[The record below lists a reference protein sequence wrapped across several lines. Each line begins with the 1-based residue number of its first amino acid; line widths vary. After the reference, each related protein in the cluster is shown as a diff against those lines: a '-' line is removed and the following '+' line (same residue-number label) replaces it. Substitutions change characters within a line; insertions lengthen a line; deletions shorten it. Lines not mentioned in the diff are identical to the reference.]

1 MEKNIKIS
9 MAGLN
14 RLPKYLRILKEM
26 QLNNVQNISSTIIA
40 EELKLNPIQV
50 RKDLALVSKT
60 DGKPGVGFETNQLIA
75 DIEKFLGVNN
85 SRNAI
90 ILGAGRLGQA
100 LINYNGFEND
110 VNIMMAFDSDKTKC
124 DNKKIFHIDSLEN
137 KIIENNIHIAIITMP
152 ANNAQEMCN
161 RLVNSGIKAIW
172 NFAPIN
178 LKVPEDIVIKNE
190 DLSTSLLVLLKM
202 LDLLF
207 VNTQKLIF
215 N

>member
-9 MAGLN
+9 MAGLK
-14 RLPKYLRILKEM
+14 RLPKYLRILKEK
-26 QLNNVQNISSTIIA
+26 QLNQVQNISSTLIA
-40 EELKLNPIQV
+40 EELNLNPIQV
-50 RKDLALVSKT
+50 RKDLALVSNT
-60 DGKPGVGFETNQLIA
+60 DGKPGVGFVINQLIA

-100 LINYNGFEND
+100 LLNYNGFEND
-110 VNIMMAFDSDKTKC
+110 VNITMAFDNDKSKC
-124 DNKKIFHIDSLEN
+124 DNKKIFHINSLEN
-137 KIIENNIHIAIITMP
+137 KIVENDIHIAIITLP
-152 ANNAQEMCN
+152 ASNAQEMCD

-178 LKVPEDIVIKNE
+178 LKVPEDIAIKNE

-202 LDLLF
+202 LEEKS
-207 VNTQKLIF
+207 NKS
-215 N
+215 

>member
-14 RLPKYLRILKEM
+14 RLPKYLRILKEK
-26 QLNNVQNISSTIIA
+26 QLNNIQNISSTLIA

-100 LINYNGFEND
+100 LLNYNGFGND
-110 VNIMMAFDSDKTKC
+110 VNILMAFDNEKSKC
-124 DNKKIFHIDSLEN
+124 DNKKIFHINTLEK
-137 KIIENNIHIAIITMP
+137 KILEKDIHIAIITMP
-152 ANNAQEMCN
+152 ANNAQEMCD

-172 NFAPIN
+172 NFAPTN
-178 LKVPEDIVIKNE
+178 LKVPENIVIKNE
-190 DLSTSLLVLLKM
+190 DLSTSLLILLKM
-202 LDLLF
+202 
-207 VNTQKLIF
+207 
-215 N
+215 

>member
-1 MEKNIKIS
+1 MKNNIKIS
-9 MAGLN
+9 MAGLK
-14 RLPKYLRILKEM
+14 RLPKYLRILKEK
-26 QLNNVQNISSTIIA
+26 QSNNIQNISSTLIA

-75 DIEKFLGVNN
+75 DIEKFLGVNK

-110 VNIMMAFDSDKTKC
+110 INIMMAFDNDKSKC
-124 DNKKIFHIDSLEN
+124 DNKKIFNINQLEN
-137 KIIENNIHIAIITMP
+137 KIIEINIHIAIITVP
-152 ANNAQEMCN
+152 ANNAQEVCD
-161 RLVNSGIKAIW
+161 RLIKCGIEAIW

-178 LKVPEDIVIKNE
+178 LKVPENIAIKNE

-202 LDLLF
+202 LEEKS
-207 VNTQKLIF
+207 NKS
-215 N
+215 

>member
-1 MEKNIKIS
+1 MEKNIKMS

-14 RLPKYLRILKEM
+14 RLPKYLRILKDKRS
-26 QLNNVQNISSTIIA
+26 NDVQNISSTLIA

-60 DGKPGVGFETNQLIA
+60 DGKPGVGFEINQLIG

-100 LINYNGFEND
+100 LLNYNGFEND
-110 VNIMMAFDSDKTKC
+110 VSVLMAFDNDKSKC
-124 DNKKIFHIDSLEN
+124 DNKKIFHIDLLE
-137 KIIENNIHIAIITMP
+137 KKVVEKDIHIAIITMP
-152 ANNAQEMCN
+152 ANNAQEMCD

-178 LKVPEDIVIKNE
+178 LKVPENIIIKNE

-202 LDLLF
+202 LEEKS
-207 VNTQKLIF
+207 NKS
-215 N
+215 

>member
-1 MEKNIKIS
+1 MEKNIKMS

-14 RLPKYLRILKEM
+14 RLPKYLRILKEK
-26 QLNNVQNISSTIIA
+26 QLNNIQNISSTLIA

-100 LINYNGFEND
+100 LLNYNGFGND
-110 VNIMMAFDSDKTKC
+110 VNIMMAFDNDKSKC
-124 DNKKIFHIDSLEN
+124 DNKKIFHIDTLEN
-137 KIIENNIHIAIITMP
+137 KIIEKDIHIAIITMP
-152 ANNAQEMCN
+152 ANNAQEMCD

-172 NFAPIN
+172 NFAPTN
-178 LKVPEDIVIKNE
+178 LKVPENIVIKNE
-190 DLSTSLLVLLKM
+190 DLSTSLLILLKM
-202 LDLLF
+202 LEEKS
-207 VNTQKLIF
+207 NKS
-215 N
+215 

>member
-14 RLPKYLRILKEM
+14 RLPKYLRILKEK
-26 QLNNVQNISSTIIA
+26 QLNKVQNISSTLIA

-90 ILGAGRLGQA
+90 IIGAGRLGQA
-100 LINYNGFEND
+100 LLNYNGFGND
-110 VNIMMAFDSDKTKC
+110 VTITMAFDNEKSKC
-124 DNKKIFHIDSLEN
+124 DNKKIFHIDTLEK
-137 KIIENNIHIAIITMP
+137 KILEKDIHIAIITIP
-152 ANNAQEMCN
+152 ANNAQEICD
-161 RLVNSGIKAIW
+161 RLINSGIKAIW
-172 NFAPIN
+172 NFAPTN
-178 LKVPEDIVIKNE
+178 LKVPENIVIKNE
-190 DLSTSLLVLLKM
+190 DLSTSLLILLKM
-202 LDLLF
+202 LEEKS
-207 VNTQKLIF
+207 NKS
-215 N
+215 

>member
-1 MEKNIKIS
+1 MKNNIKMS

-14 RLPKYLRILKEM
+14 RLPKYLRILKEK
-26 QLNNVQNISSTIIA
+26 QLNKISNISSTLIA

-60 DGKPGVGFETNQLIA
+60 DGKPGVGFEINQLIA

-110 VNIMMAFDSDKTKC
+110 VNIMMAFDNDKSKC
-124 DNKKIFHIDSLEN
+124 DNKRIFHIDTLER
-137 KIIENNIHIAIITMP
+137 KIIEKDIHIAIITMP
-152 ANNAQEMCN
+152 ANNAQEMCD

-172 NFAPIN
+172 NFAPTN
-178 LKVPEDIVIKNE
+178 LKVPENIVIKNE
-190 DLSTSLLVLLKM
+190 DLSTSLLILLKM
-202 LDLLF
+202 LEE
-207 VNTQKLIF
+207 NSNKS
-215 N
+215 

>member
-1 MEKNIKIS
+1 MKKNIKIS

-14 RLPKYLRILKEM
+14 RLPKYLRILKEK
-26 QLNNVQNISSTIIA
+26 QLDQVQNISSTKIA
-40 EELKLNPIQV
+40 EELELNPIQV
-50 RKDLALVSKT
+50 RKDLALVSKN
-60 DGKPGVGFETNQLIA
+60 DGKPGVGFEINELIA

-110 VNIMMAFDSDKTKC
+110 INIMMAFDNDKTKC
-124 DNKKIFHIDSLEN
+124 DNKKIFHIDSLEK
-137 KIIENNIHIAIITMP
+137 KIIENDIHIAIITMP
-152 ANNAQEMCN
+152 RDNAQEMCN

-178 LKVPEDIVIKNE
+178 LKVPENIAIKNE

-202 LDLLF
+202 LEEKS
-207 VNTQKLIF
+207 NKS
-215 N
+215 

>member
-1 MEKNIKIS
+1 MKNNIKMS

-14 RLPKYLRILKEM
+14 RLPKYLRILKEK
-26 QLNNVQNISSTIIA
+26 QLNNIQNISSTLIA

-110 VNIMMAFDSDKTKC
+110 VNIMMAFDNDKSKC
-124 DNKKIFHIDSLEN
+124 DNKKIFHIDTLEK
-137 KIIENNIHIAIITMP
+137 KIIEKDIHIAIITMP
-152 ANNAQEMCN
+152 ANNAQEMCD

-172 NFAPIN
+172 NFAPTN
-178 LKVPEDIVIKNE
+178 LRVPENIVIKNE
-190 DLSTSLLVLLKM
+190 DLSTSLLILLKM
-202 LDLLF
+202 LEEKS
-207 VNTQKLIF
+207 NKS
-215 N
+215 

>member
-1 MEKNIKIS
+1 MKNNIKMS

-14 RLPKYLRILKEM
+14 RLPKYLRILKEK
-26 QLNNVQNISSTIIA
+26 QLNKIPNISSTLIA

-60 DGKPGVGFETNQLIA
+60 DGKPGVGFEINQLIA

-100 LINYNGFEND
+100 LLNYNGFEND
-110 VNIMMAFDSDKTKC
+110 VNIMMAFDNDKSKC
-124 DNKKIFHIDSLEN
+124 DNKRIFHIDTLEK
-137 KIIENNIHIAIITMP
+137 KIIEKDIHIAIITMP
-152 ANNAQEMCN
+152 ANNAQEMCD

-172 NFAPIN
+172 NFAPMN
-178 LKVPEDIVIKNE
+178 LKVPENIVIKNE
-190 DLSTSLLVLLKM
+190 DLSTSLLILLKM
-202 LDLLF
+202 LEEKS
-207 VNTQKLIF
+207 NKS
-215 N
+215 

>member
-14 RLPKYLRILKEM
+14 RLPKYLRILKEK
-26 QLNNVQNISSTIIA
+26 QLNNIQNISSTLIA

-60 DGKPGVGFETNQLIA
+60 DGKPGVGFETDQLIA

-100 LINYNGFEND
+100 LLNYNGFGND
-110 VNIMMAFDSDKTKC
+110 VNILMAFDNEKSKC
-124 DNKKIFHIDSLEN
+124 DNKKIFHINTLEK
-137 KIIENNIHIAIITMP
+137 KILEKDIHIAIITMP
-152 ANNAQEMCN
+152 ANNAQEMCD

-172 NFAPIN
+172 NFAPTN
-178 LKVPEDIVIKNE
+178 LKVPENIVIKNE
-190 DLSTSLLVLLKM
+190 DLSTSLLILLKM
-202 LDLLF
+202 LEEKS
-207 VNTQKLIF
+207 NKS
-215 N
+215 

>member
-1 MEKNIKIS
+1 MKKNIKIS
-9 MAGLN
+9 MAGLK
-14 RLPKYLRILKEM
+14 RLPKYLRILKEK
-26 QLNNVQNISSTIIA
+26 QQNQVQNISSTLIA
-40 EELKLNPIQV
+40 EELNLNPIQV
-50 RKDLALVSKT
+50 RKDLALVSNT

-100 LINYNGFEND
+100 LLNYNGFEND
-110 VNIMMAFDSDKTKC
+110 VSIIMAFDNDKTKC
-124 DNKKIFHIDSLEN
+124 NNKKIFHIDLLEK
-137 KIIENNIHIAIITMP
+137 KIIENDIHIAIIAMP

-161 RLVNSGIKAIW
+161 RLVDSGVKAIW

-178 LKVPEDIVIKNE
+178 LKVPENIAIKNE

-202 LDLLF
+202 LEEKS
-207 VNTQKLIF
+207 NKS
-215 N
+215 

>member
-1 MEKNIKIS
+1 MKKSIKIS

-14 RLPKYLRILKEM
+14 RLPKYLRILKEK
-26 QLNNVQNISSTIIA
+26 QLNQVQNISSTIIA

-50 RKDLALVSKT
+50 RKDLALVSKN
-60 DGKPGVGFETNQLIA
+60 DGKPGVGFEINSLIA
-75 DIEKFLGVNN
+75 DIEKFLGINN

-110 VNIMMAFDSDKTKC
+110 INIMMAFDNDKTKC

-137 KIIENNIHIAIITMP
+137 KIIENDIHIAIITMP
-152 ANNAQEMCN
+152 RDNAQEMCD
-161 RLVNSGIKAIW
+161 RLVKSGIKAIW

-202 LDLLF
+202 LEE
-207 VNTQKLIF
+207 KI
-215 N
+215 

>member
-1 MEKNIKIS
+1 MENNIKIS
-9 MAGLN
+9 MAGLK
-14 RLPKYLRILKEM
+14 RLPKYLRILKEK
-26 QLNNVQNISSTIIA
+26 QTNNIQNISSTLIA

-75 DIEKFLGVNN
+75 DVEKFLGVNK

-110 VNIMMAFDSDKTKC
+110 VNIMMAFDIDTTKC
-124 DNKKIFHIDSLEN
+124 DNKKIFHINKLED
-137 KIIENNIHIAIITMP
+137 KIIKNDIHIAIITAP
-152 ANNAQEMCN
+152 ANNAQEICD
-161 RLVNSGIKAIW
+161 RLIKAGIKAIW

-178 LKVPEDIVIKNE
+178 LKVPENIAIKNE

-202 LDLLF
+202 LEE
-207 VNTQKLIF
+207 KI
-215 N
+215 

>member
-1 MEKNIKIS
+1 MKNNIKIS
-9 MAGLN
+9 MAGLK
-14 RLPKYLRILKEM
+14 RLPKYLRILKEK
-26 QLNNVQNISSTIIA
+26 QSNNIQNISSTLIA

-75 DIEKFLGVNN
+75 DIEKFLGVNK

-110 VNIMMAFDSDKTKC
+110 INIMMAFDNDKSKC
-124 DNKKIFHIDSLEN
+124 DNKKIFNINQLEN
-137 KIIENNIHIAIITMP
+137 KIIENNIHIAIITVP
-152 ANNAQEMCN
+152 ANNAQEVCD
-161 RLVNSGIKAIW
+161 RLIKCGIEAIW

-178 LKVPEDIVIKNE
+178 LKVPENIAIKNE

-202 LDLLF
+202 LEEKS
-207 VNTQKLIF
+207 NKS
-215 N
+215 

>member
-14 RLPKYLRILKEM
+14 RLPKYLRILKEK
-26 QLNNVQNISSTIIA
+26 QLNNIQNISSTLIA

-100 LINYNGFEND
+100 LLNYNGFGTD
-110 VNIMMAFDSDKTKC
+110 VNIMMAFDNEKSKC
-124 DNKKIFHIDSLEN
+124 DNKKIFHIDTLEK
-137 KIIENNIHIAIITMP
+137 KILEKDIHIAIITMP
-152 ANNAQEMCN
+152 ANNAQEMCD

-172 NFAPIN
+172 NFAPTN
-178 LKVPEDIVIKNE
+178 LKVPENIVIKNE
-190 DLSTSLLVLLKM
+190 DLSTSLLILLKM
-202 LDLLF
+202 LEEKS
-207 VNTQKLIF
+207 NKS
-215 N
+215 

>member
-1 MEKNIKIS
+1 MKKNIKIS

-14 RLPKYLRILKEM
+14 RLPKYLRILKEK
-26 QLNNVQNISSTIIA
+26 QLNQVQNISSTIIA

-50 RKDLALVSKT
+50 RKDLALVSKN
-60 DGKPGVGFETNQLIA
+60 DGKPGVGFEINSLIA

-110 VNIMMAFDSDKTKC
+110 INIMMAFDNDKTKC

-137 KIIENNIHIAIITMP
+137 KIIENDIHIAIITMP
-152 ANNAQEMCN
+152 RDNAQEMCD
-161 RLVNSGIKAIW
+161 RLVKSGIKAIW

-202 LDLLF
+202 LEE
-207 VNTQKLIF
+207 KI
-215 N
+215 

>member
-1 MEKNIKIS
+1 MEKNIKMS

-14 RLPKYLRILKEM
+14 RLPKYLRILKEK
-26 QLNNVQNISSTIIA
+26 QLNQIQNISSTIIA

-110 VNIMMAFDSDKTKC
+110 VNIMMAFDNDKSKC
-124 DNKKIFHIDSLEN
+124 DNKKIFHIDSLEK
-137 KIIENNIHIAIITMP
+137 KIVENDIHIAIITMP
-152 ANNAQEMCN
+152 RDNAQEMCD
-161 RLVNSGIKAIW
+161 RLIKCGVKAIW

-202 LDLLF
+202 LEE
-207 VNTQKLIF
+207 KI
-215 N
+215 

>member
-1 MEKNIKIS
+1 MGNNIKIS
-9 MAGLN
+9 MAGLK
-14 RLPKYLRILKEM
+14 RLPKYLRILKEK
-26 QLNNVQNISSTIIA
+26 QFNNIQNISSTIIA

-75 DIEKFLGVNN
+75 DIEKFLGMNK

-110 VNIMMAFDSDKTKC
+110 VNIKMAFDIDKNKC
-124 DNKKIFHIDSLEN
+124 DNKKIFHINKLED
-137 KIIENNIHIAIITMP
+137 KIIENDIHIAIITAP
-152 ANNAQEMCN
+152 ANNAQEICD
-161 RLVNSGIKAIW
+161 RLINAGIKAIW

-178 LKVPEDIVIKNE
+178 LKVPENIAIKNE

-202 LDLLF
+202 LEEKS
-207 VNTQKLIF
+207 NKS
-215 N
+215 

>member
-1 MEKNIKIS
+1 MKKNIKIS

-14 RLPKYLRILKEM
+14 RLPKYLRILKEK
-26 QLNNVQNISSTIIA
+26 QLNQVQNISSTLIA
-40 EELKLNPIQV
+40 EELNLNPIQV
-50 RKDLALVSKT
+50 RKDLALVSKN
-60 DGKPGVGFETNQLIA
+60 DGKPGVGFEINSLIA

-110 VNIMMAFDSDKTKC
+110 INIMMAFDNDKKKC

-152 ANNAQEMCN
+152 QDNAQEMCD

-178 LKVPEDIVIKNE
+178 LKVPEDITIKNE

-202 LDLLF
+202 LEEKS
-207 VNTQKLIF
+207 NKS
-215 N
+215 

>member
-14 RLPKYLRILKEM
+14 RLPKYLRILKEK
-26 QLNNVQNISSTIIA
+26 QLNNIQNISSTLIA

-100 LINYNGFEND
+100 LLNYNGFGND
-110 VNIMMAFDSDKTKC
+110 VNIMMAFDNQKSKC
-124 DNKKIFHIDSLEN
+124 DNKKIFHIDALEK
-137 KIIENNIHIAIITMP
+137 KILEKDIHIAIITMP
-152 ANNAQEMCN
+152 ANNAQEMCD

-172 NFAPIN
+172 NFAPTN
-178 LKVPEDIVIKNE
+178 LKVPENIVIKNE
-190 DLSTSLLVLLKM
+190 DLSTSLLILLKM
-202 LDLLF
+202 LEEKS
-207 VNTQKLIF
+207 NKS
-215 N
+215 